1 MNWALQLSLAAQIL
15 LLTLGFYAVQL
26 SPNRTALKYI
36 RIAAHICGLCI
47 VGFMFWGINLP

>member
-15 LLTLGFYAVQL
+15 LLTLGIYAIQL
-26 SPNRTALKYI
+26 RPNRTALKYI